1 MRISFDLDDVI
12 FNTKPLTMA
21 AFERAGCP
29 YIKMTAWDVG
39 CIDNESVRKNLIDLW
54 ADDMLYQMSVL
65 DKGMPYILNTLMA
78 NKDYEI
84 LFVTERRLKQPE
96 KTFRQ
101 LRSAGINCSFS
112 QVYDRPG
119 LKSDILK
126 DLQPDI
132 HFDDSPYV
140 VRGCL
145 EKNVNVVMISNNSTL
160 YNHHLRPFVEH
171 YTNLRT
177 ALMKKG
183 IYKAQKNK

>member
-1 MRISFDLDDVI
+1 
-12 FNTKPLTMA
+12 
-21 AFERAGCP
+21 
-29 YIKMTAWDVG
+29 MTAWDVG

-183 IYKAQKNK
+183 IYKSQKNK